1 MTRKGLPGEVTF
13 TLTPKHETE
22 RAVGTAKEAVFQAE
36 GIARAETGPRLGFGV
51 WSSGSWAGGASGS
64 QEGGVRPAAVG
75 GAWKPG
81 RGVRVS
87 LTARAR
93 GESSGSLKTVSA
105 ELLIKSRL
113 SRLDEQMHCG
123 FLDQVLEQKGR

>member
-51 WSSGSWAGGASGS
+51 WGSGSWGAG
-64 QEGGVRPAAVG
+64 RVG
-75 GAWKPG
+75 EPGG
-81 RGVRVS
+81 RGPPGCSGRS
-87 LTARAR
+87 LETRAR
-93 GESSGSLKTVSA
+93 SSGFAHSA
-105 ELLIKSRL
+105 CARGIIGEFKDGQR
-113 SRLDEQMHCG
+113 
-123 FLDQVLEQKGR
+123 